1 MSWDLI
7 VIAILIIAVVLFFRK
22 FSSFVYFMAILEIL
36 LRILTFIKNNIGLP
50 DVSSLIGKYVPS
62 SIPSL
67 INKYTDGIICLLLEW
82 AFVIIMGIFLG
93 YTIRIFWKKKK

>member
-7 VIAILIIAVVLFFRK
+7 VIIVLIVAVVLFFRK
-22 FSSFVYFMAILEIL
+22 FSSFVYFIAILDMI

-50 DVSSLIGKYVPS
+50 DVRALIGKYIPA
-62 SIPSL
+62 SIPAL
-67 INKYTDGIICLLLEW
+67 IGKYTDGIFYTIVMW
-82 AFVIIMGIFLG
+82 AFVIIMCIFLG